1 MAQEDLNNEPMT
13 FLLEATRSVS
23 NDTAKTSLAD
33 PEKKNTGIGVGPVVR
48 KDFIHFL
55 Q

>member
-13 FLLEATRSVS
+13 FLLEATSFMS

-33 PEKKNTGIGVGPVVR
+33 PEKEHRDRGRALVR